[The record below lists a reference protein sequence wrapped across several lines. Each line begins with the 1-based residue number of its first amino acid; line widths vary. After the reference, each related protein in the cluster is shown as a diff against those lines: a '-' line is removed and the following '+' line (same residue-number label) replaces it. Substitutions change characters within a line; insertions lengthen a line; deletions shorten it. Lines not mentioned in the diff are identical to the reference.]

1 MLKRSMAALLAAAM
15 VMSSLAGCSGSGN
28 SADPAGSADSGKE
41 TASQAVPE
49 GTESGS
55 DEVVLTMWYWK
66 NSIREDLIAQVSEQF
81 PGVTIKA
88 ELFSADDIE
97 EKINTTIASGGELP
111 DLLPMDDWIA
121 NLLQYPDMFVNLY
134 DAPCNAKEIEDQYVE
149 WKWKR
154 AETVDGKL
162 IALPMD
168 IGPTCMFYN
177 AGLFEAAG
185 LPTEPADVAAAMSTW
200 EDAYAAAEK
209 LQAATPDVKMFDF
222 MGHLF
227 VAALGQQS
235 QHMIDEQGNFIAD
248 QDHIREAFMTAVEGK
263 PYVYGGDTEWSS
275 EWAASLNNG
284 DVAAFVGAVW
294 MKPELQ
300 DAAPDTAGQWR
311 VTTAPGGAGNVGGS
325 SIGITKDCKNVETA
339 YKVLTWM
346 TNTENQVKSLEQLG
360 LFPSLISALDD
371 PALMYEEEFF
381 GNQVVNE
388 YFIKAAKEIGDYY
401 YPPNY
406 SSYQSAFEQQL
417 LLVQDQDKDPEEA
430 LADAVKEAKEIYD
443 LEYMK

>member
-1 MLKRSMAALLAAAM
+1 MLRKSMAALLAAAM
-15 VMSSLAGCSGSGN
+15 VMSALTGCSGSN
-28 SADPAGSADSGKE
+28 DSADSVKE
-41 TASQAVPE
+41 PQASQSASE
-49 GTESGS
+49 GAKDGS

-81 PGVTIKA
+81 PGVTIRA

-121 NLLQYPDMFVNLY
+121 NLLQYPDMFVDLY
-134 DAPCNAKEIEDQYVE
+134 EAPCNAKEIEDQYVE

-154 AETVDGKL
+154 GETVDGRL

-177 AGLFEAAG
+177 ASLFEAAG

-200 EDAYAAAEK
+200 EDAYAAAGK
-209 LQAATPDVKMFDF
+209 LQEAAPDVKMFDF

-227 VAALGQQS
+227 VAALGQQP
-235 QHMIDEQGNFIAD
+235 QHMIDEEGNFIVD
-248 QDHIREAFMTAVEGK
+248 QDHIRQAFMTAVEGK

-325 SIGITKDCKNVETA
+325 SIGITRNCKNVETA

-346 TNTENQVKSLEQLG
+346 TNTENQVESLEQLG

-381 GNQVVNE
+381 GNQVANE
-388 YFIKAAKEIGDYY
+388 YFVKAAKDIKDYY

-430 LADAVKEAKEIYD
+430 LADAVNEAKQIYD

>member
-41 TASQAVPE
+41 TASQAAPE

-177 AGLFEAAG
+177 AGLFEEAG
-185 LPTEPADVAAAMSTW
+185 LPAEPADVAAAMSTW

-388 YFIKAAKEIGDYY
+388 YFIKAAKEISDYY

>member
-41 TASQAVPE
+41 TASQAAPE

-185 LPTEPADVAAAMSTW
+185 LPAEPADVAAAMSTW

-346 TNTENQVKSLEQLG
+346 TNTENQVKSLDQLG

-388 YFIKAAKEIGDYY
+388 YFIKAAKEISDYY